1 MINWHL
7 TYRDADVSTYLDGH
21 GAYTVI
27 THSRGICNEKITPPL
42 AMKKDREGVNGNT
55 PICNSA
61 PVLNN
66 PYIAMTPSIATDFF
80 NDIRPI
86 ATEKTTPRVQ
96 QTYRGSK

>member
-1 MINWHL
+1 MSWILSRRNKKESIY
-7 TYRDADVSTYLDGH
+7 TDGH

-42 AMKKDREGVNGNT
+42 AMKKDREGFNGNT

-96 QTYRGSK
+96 HPTGTQQ

>member
-1 MINWHL
+1 MSWILSRRNKKESIY
-7 TYRDADVSTYLDGH
+7 TDGH

-42 AMKKDREGVNGNT
+42 AMKKDREGFNGNN

-66 PYIAMTPSIATDFF
+66 PYISID
-80 NDIRPI
+80 RPI
-86 ATEKTTPRVQ
+86 ATEKTTPRLQ
-96 QTYRGSK
+96 QTYRGSKRAYRERL

>member
-1 MINWHL
+1 MSWILSRRNKKESIY
-7 TYRDADVSTYLDGH
+7 TDGH

-42 AMKKDREGVNGNT
+42 AMKKDREGF
-55 PICNSA
+55 
-61 PVLNN
+61 NN
-66 PYIAMTPSIATDFF
+66 NYPLLQQAYP
-80 NDIRPI
+80 PI